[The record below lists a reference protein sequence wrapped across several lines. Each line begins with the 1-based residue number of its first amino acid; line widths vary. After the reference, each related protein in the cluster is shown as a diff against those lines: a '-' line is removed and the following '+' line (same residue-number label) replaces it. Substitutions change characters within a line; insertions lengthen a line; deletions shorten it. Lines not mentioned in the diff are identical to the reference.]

1 MKWAHQIEILGG
13 HLDLLEAKGRIEVKW
28 SHRNVVDSGELDVTD
43 HGCEGNEC
51 AIKTN
56 MQHQGR
62 GPGGSE
68 GDQKAT
74 GAVERN

>member
-13 HLDLLEAKGRIEVKW
+13 HLDLLEAKRHIEVEW
-28 SHRNVVDSGELDVTD
+28 NRRSVVDSGELDVTD

-51 AIKTN
+51 VIETN
-56 MQHQGR
+56 MQHRGR
-62 GPGGSE
+62 GPRGSE

-74 GAVERN
+74 GAVERD